1 VSIVRGYI
9 ARLVAGTLQKVPFPE
24 KEIASII
31 KFSAQE
37 TRYWIGDA
45 GRRTRRR
52 TQVRLGGLE
61 WESHSGRLEYQKL
74 MWDPP
79 FPLGKGHPEL
89 PLPSGGVGR
98 PQERWDE
105 TVVSV
110 GPGKNRDPI
119 RFAVR
124 HGYARRAE
132 AVLHKPR
139 KRGRR
144 SIRGYAP

>member
-1 VSIVRGYI
+1 
-9 ARLVAGTLQKVPFPE
+9 
-24 KEIASII
+24 
-31 KFSAQE
+31 
-37 TRYWIGDA
+37 
-45 GRRTRRR
+45 
-52 TQVRLGGLE
+52 
-61 WESHSGRLEYQKL
+61 

-110 GPGKNRDPI
+110 GPGKNSVNPI
-119 RFAVR
+119 RFAESQLGTAV
-124 HGYARRAE
+124 YARRAE
-132 AVLHKPR
+132 SVLRKPK

-144 SIRGYAP
+144 SVRGYAP